1 MGLIVS
7 EASAFDMLEALT
19 DAGQRGRFTRQRFGE
34 MAAQVAAGVSLT
46 VRDEAGVM
54 VCVMGLWPEA
64 DHAEAWLATG
74 PGFRPHLRRAL
85 SCIADALSAVAGA
98 VGPIEVRIYVRSA
111 TTSGDWSDRVAG
123 ARMAAGLGFE
133 RIGEE
138 ATRLGPVAVFSR
150 TYPGAVSD
158 GPAR

>member
-1 MGLIVS
+1 MGLTVL

-19 DAGQRGRFTRQRFGE
+19 DAGGRGRFTRQRFGE
-34 MAAQVAAGVSLT
+34 MAAQVAAGMSLT
-46 VRDEAGVM
+46 VRDEAGVL
-54 VCVMGLWPEA
+54 VCVMGLWPEP

-74 PGFRPHLRRAL
+74 PGFRPNLRKAL
-85 SCIADALSAVAGA
+85 SCMQDALWAVATA
-98 VGPIEVRIYVRSA
+98 AGPMEVRVYVREA
-111 TTSGDWSDRVAG
+111 TAGGTGDRVAG

-150 TYPGAVSD
+150 TYPGVSSD
-158 GPAR
+158 G

>member
-1 MGLIVS
+1 MGLTVS

-19 DAGQRGRFTRQRFGE
+19 DAGERGRFTRQRFGE
-34 MAAQVAAGVSLT
+34 MAAQVAAGMSLT
-46 VRDEAGVM
+46 VRDDAGRL
-54 VCVMGLWPEA
+54 VCVMGLWPEP

-74 PGFRPHLRRAL
+74 PGFRPNLRAAL
-85 SCIADALSAVAGA
+85 SCMQDALCAVAGA
-98 VGPIEVRIYVRSA
+98 AGPLEVRIYVRAA
-111 TTSGDWSDRVAG
+111 TTGPVWSDRVAG

-150 TYPGAVSD
+150 TYPGVSSD
-158 GPAR
+158 G